1 MILKSKVFVYFY
13 EYGSNK
19 HDVLVVQDNGE
30 VVSTMYSHKMYH
42 IHRQDFGRI
51 LMEALAHYL
60 NENYEIHF
68 VENPAKNQ

>member
-1 MILKSKVFVYFY
+1 MTQKSKVFVYFY

-42 IHRQDFGRI
+42 IHRQDFGRV
-51 LMEALAHYL
+51 LMEAITPYL